1 MPQTLKCTWCYTPGT
16 FTHPQNCCLQLLIS
30 LLCTHTLT
38 GFCQTVPPQDLKV
51 PEVFQGH
58 LSYLFSTVKFSFF
71 PFSSF
76 CFDFLRKLVLSC
88 LTYPCIHQI
97 SSPPFLITSW
107 HVGQVQSPLKD
118 VHTVCKL
125 IKFLEVSVLWLPGR
139 WGRDLWWGLC
149 WGRVKQSSALWQQW
163 GVCPSVHTLQT
174 DSQHGGAAGQAVPEQ
189 LQHSQFLVQGGTF
202 PTDGKWEELWTN
214 FRWKQKGTHLKEA
227 LVLLCGSQNN

>member
-76 CFDFLRKLVLSC
+76 SFDFLRKLVLSC
-88 LTYPCIHQI
+88 LTYLCIHQI

-174 DSQHGGAAGQAVPEQ
+174 DRQTARRSCWPSCPRAAPAQPVSCPGWNFPNRWQVRGAV
-189 LQHSQFLVQGGTF
+189 
-202 PTDGKWEELWTN
+202 D
-214 FRWKQKGTHLKEA
+214 
-227 LVLLCGSQNN
+227 